1 MNSKVEV
8 WWLDTETNCGQKTL
22 LVIWWFELSSIVNS
36 FHVDFNLK
44 QIDGRYSKLNL
55 IKSLRISSY
64 MSGPTELDHRS
75 QIVERGLFVQLRDM
89 FLVFELPMPKN
100 LLPF

>member
-55 IKSLRISSY
+55 I
-64 MSGPTELDHRS
+64 
-75 QIVERGLFVQLRDM
+75 
-89 FLVFELPMPKN
+89 
-100 LLPF
+100 